1 MALYSI
7 IFGSSALAQQGS
19 LQMES
24 SIRRR
29 PLRTRNP
36 SRKFLEN
43 AATCSQEEEEERL
56 HSVAKE
62 GRLEA
67 RQVKEASHKK

>member
-1 MALYSI
+1 M
-7 IFGSSALAQQGS
+7 LAQQGS

-29 PLRTRNP
+29 SLRTRTP

-43 AATCSQEEEEERL
+43 AATCFQEEEEERL
-56 HSVAKE
+56 HSVAKKQ
-62 GRLEA
+62 RLEA